1 MSIKNLMGTVTD
13 DDLQLTKTSLRLEPD
28 DTEDDILLRMLIKT
42 ARRDIIG
49 QIGEQIDDFFDDN
62 EVFKTAVLVEVGHLY
77 NHRDSTSTQQEFEVP
92 MALYSLIN
100 SMKDDYRYRLYL
112 QAQVNTDGEKAEKN
126 TEKDSS
132 FASDNKLKNEPANS
146 PQDSNLMNEEGENN
160 G

>member
-1 MSIKNLMGTVTD
+1 MSIKNLTGTVTD
-13 DDLQLTKTSLRLEPD
+13 DDLQLAKTSLRLEPD

-49 QIGEQIDDFFDDN
+49 QVGERIDDFFDDN

-77 NHRDSTSTQQEFEVP
+77 NHRDSTSAQQEFEVP

-112 QAQVNTDGEKAEKN
+112 QAQVNADGEKAEKN
-126 TEKDSS
+126 KEKDSS
-132 FASDNKLKNEPANS
+132 FASDNKLKNGPANS
-146 PQDSNLMNEEGENN
+146 PQDSSLMNEEGENN